1 MSSPNIKTI
10 KKIEQNFN
18 FLKTPIS
25 IYIYYPIIVFF
36 LLVILKPKIIMKKNN
51 LKKDSEIST
60 IKVLLWELLF
70 CLPLIFYI
78 IIN

>member
-10 KKIEQNFN
+10 KKNEQNINFN
-18 FLKTPIS
+18 FLKTP

-51 LKKDSEIST
+51 LKKDSEISI